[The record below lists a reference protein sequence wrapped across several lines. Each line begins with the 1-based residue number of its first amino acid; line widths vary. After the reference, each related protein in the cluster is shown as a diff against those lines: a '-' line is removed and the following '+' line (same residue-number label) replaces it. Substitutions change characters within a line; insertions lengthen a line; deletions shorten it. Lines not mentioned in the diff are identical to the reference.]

1 MSRHDEMGES
11 AGERRQDAARVL
23 SKRGAV
29 TANYEDFLIQY
40 LNCASAN
47 PYHPVDNPEGIIN
60 LGTAVNRL
68 MEEELSARLRRGDAL
83 SYSPSFQHY
92 YDFAGTRELKVALVG
107 FLERHFC
114 PPKDIG
120 EDEIVVLN
128 GVTSCLDALSHAL
141 CDPGDVIITPTPV
154 YARMF
159 TDVHDRAG
167 AEVLPLVL
175 RQEVSS
181 SSESFLL
188 RAEDLEARIEA
199 LRQEGRRVRAFMLV
213 HPNNPLGDVYSP
225 QLLTDLM
232 GVCARHEVHFI
243 SDEIYALSIFTDE
256 DEPSSRPPFHS
267 VLSLPHPDPE
277 RTHVLWGLSK
287 DFGLAGLRVG
297 VVVSRCAELMA
308 CLRAVAIYKCTPHL
322 VHHASA
328 ALLSDIAWCDDFYL
342 RLNSERLGRTYRR
355 ARGRLEAMGARVREA
370 RAGLFVWFSIRDFME
385 TDSAE
390 EEMEIH
396 AQLMRAGVY
405 VVPGS
410 KLYGADPGWIRLIF
424 SVGEEELDEGLKRIE
439 SVLKKRR
446 KKTA

>member
-1 MSRHDEMGES
+1 MGES
-11 AGERRQDAARVL
+11 AKDRRQDPAGVL
-23 SKRGAV
+23 SRRGAI
-29 TANYEDFLIQY
+29 TANYEDFLTQY
-40 LNCASAN
+40 LTCASAN
-47 PYHPVDNPEGIIN
+47 PYHPVTNPEGIIN

-68 MEEELSARLRRGDAL
+68 MEEELSERLRRGDAL
-83 SYSPSFQHY
+83 SYSPSYQHY
-92 YDFAGTRELKVALVG
+92 YDFDGTRELKGALIG
-107 FLERHFC
+107 FLGRHFL
-114 PPKDIG
+114 PAKDIG

-167 AEVLPLVL
+167 AAVLPLVL
-175 RQEVSS
+175 RQEADSS
-181 SSESFLL
+181 DESFLL
-188 RAEDLEARIEA
+188 RAEDLEARVEA
-199 LRQEGRRVRAFMLV
+199 LHQEGRRVRAFMLV

-225 QLLTDLM
+225 QLLSDLM
-232 GVCARHEVHFI
+232 DVCARHEIHFI

-256 DEPSSRPPFHS
+256 DEPSSRPPFRS
-267 VLSLPHPDPE
+267 VLSLPHPDPD

-297 VVVSRCAELMA
+297 VVVSRCAELMT
-308 CLRAVAIYKCTPHL
+308 CLRAIAIYKCTPQL
-322 VHHASA
+322 VHHAAA
-328 ALLSDIAWCDDFYL
+328 ALLSDTAWCDDFYL
-342 RLNSERLGRTYRR
+342 RLNSERLGRTYRN

-370 RAGLFVWFSIRDFME
+370 RAALFVWFSIRDFME

-410 KLYGADPGWIRLIF
+410 KLYGSDPGWIRLIF
-424 SVGEEELDEGLKRIE
+424 SVREEELDEGLRRIE
-439 SVLKKRR
+439 SVLKSRR
-446 KKTA
+446 KETA